1 MVRAVADPTVS
12 RTTQKEAREK
22 LRYGKTTK
30 ARTGETNVVKAAGG
44 PRGSTGSRR

>member
-30 ARTGETNVVKAAGG
+30 ARTGGVTVPKAAAG
-44 PRGSTGSRR
+44 PRGSSRR